1 MDVSSPISILIVEDH
16 PLMRNALKMLL
27 DDTPGL
33 VVTGEAADGYEAI
46 EQAEKLQ
53 PAVVLMDIG
62 LPRLDGVEAT
72 KIIRQK
78 CPESRFLVLTSHQ
91 DDSAL
96 FAALGAGANGYCLKA
111 ASKDQIVTAI
121 KAVNEGGTWLDPAI
135 AGRVLQMATKMTNSS
150 NASTNSGSSSN
161 EPELGEL
168 SKDEKELL
176 SAIMQGMSAAEIASK
191 YSVGEKQIEEQIQ
204 TLLGK
209 LSDTDQAHKALEAM
223 KNSFAEKTS
232 DFDGDPFVGATI
244 DGRYEILEPL
254 GKGGVGTVYKA
265 RHKFI
270 KKLVAIKMINPEQR
284 TDIETLQRFRIEAEA
299 ASALKHHNLVNVFD
313 FGVTPQGQAFMVM
326 DLFEG
331 PNLMEI
337 IVKEGRIALNEAIN
351 IFVQICN
358 GMEAAHLDGVIHR
371 DLKPSNILLA
381 TEGGQS
387 EIVKI
392 LDFGIAKLMR
402 LDNAKPNDI
411 TQAGEVFGSPLY
423 MSPEQCRGLTVDVRS
438 DIYSLGCLM
447 YECLT
452 GRPPFMFEDV
462 HDTFY
467 HQVHHRAPAFAEI
480 DATLKIPQPIERI
493 IFKAIEKDPDKRY
506 QSMEALK
513 GALIYSARLI
523 RAS

>member
-1 MDVSSPISILIVEDH
+1 
-16 PLMRNALKMLL
+16 MLL
-27 DDTPGL
+27 EEDPGL
-33 VVTGEAADGYEAI
+33 LVIGEAADGYEAI
-46 EQAEKLQ
+46 EQAEKWK
-53 PAVVLMDIG
+53 PAIVLMDIS
-62 LPRLDGVEAT
+62 LPRLNGIEAT
-72 KIIRQK
+72 NIIRQK
-78 CPESRFLVLTSHQ
+78 CPETRFLVLTSHQ

-111 ASKDQIVTAI
+111 ASKDQIITAI
-121 KAVNEGGTWLDPAI
+121 KAINDGGTWLDPAI
-135 AGRVLQMATKMTNSS
+135 AGRVLQVATKTT
-150 NASTNSGSSSN
+150 NASNSLSSSDSD
-161 EPELGEL
+161 L

-176 SAIMQGMSAAEIASK
+176 FAIMQGMSTAEIASK
-191 YSVGEKQIEEQIQ
+191 SGVSAKQIEEHVQ

-209 LSDTDQAHKALEAM
+209 LSDTDQALKALEGIKSSTAQT
-223 KNSFAEKTS
+223 TS
-232 DFDGDPFVGATI
+232 RFNRDLFVGATI

-254 GKGGVGTVYKA
+254 GKGGAGTVYKA
-265 RHKFI
+265 RHTFI
-270 KKLVAIKMINPEQR
+270 KRIVAIKMINPEQR

-313 FGVTPQGQAFMVM
+313 FGVTAQGQAFMVM

-337 IVKEGRIALNEAIN
+337 IVREGRIALNEAIN

-358 GMEAAHLDGVIHR
+358 GMQAAHLGGVIHR

-381 TEGGQS
+381 TEAGQS
-387 EIVKI
+387 GIVKI
-392 LDFGIAKLMR
+392 LDFGIAKLMTV
-402 LDNAKPNDI
+402 KPNDI

-423 MSPEQCRGLTVDVRS
+423 MSPEQCRGLRVDERS

-452 GRPPFMFEDV
+452 GRPPFIFEDV

-467 HQVHHRAPAFAEI
+467 HQVHHRAPAFSEI
-480 DATLKIPQPIERI
+480 DAGLNIPKSIERI
-493 IFKAIEKDPDKRY
+493 IFKAIEKDPGKRY
-506 QSMEALK
+506 QSMDELK

-523 RAS
+523 TAF